1 MSRRQGLQD
10 SLLEFGNSVI
20 RTSWKGTAMLEEGR
34 WDNAHVVAK
43 RVSESDEKE
52 KNTGSPSGPVAV
64 SRFIALKADK
74 PLLTSE
80 QIEKKGVPPTG
91 SS

>member
-1 MSRRQGLQD
+1 MDG
-10 SLLEFGNSVI
+10 LLEFGNSVI

-52 KNTGSPSGPVAV
+52 KALAV
-64 SRFIALKADK
+64 RLVRCSLMLHRF
-74 PLLTSE
+74 E
-80 QIEKKGVPPTG
+80 G
-91 SS
+91 